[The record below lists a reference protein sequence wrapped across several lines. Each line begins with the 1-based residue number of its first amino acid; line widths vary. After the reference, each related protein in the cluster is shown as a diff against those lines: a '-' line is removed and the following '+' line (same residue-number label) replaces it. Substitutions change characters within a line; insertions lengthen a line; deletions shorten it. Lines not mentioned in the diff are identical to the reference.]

1 MLALGIVACDGGTP
15 IKPSDPPVPPSVV
28 NNTPPAI
35 AEVKTSSERVEADEE
50 VELTASVKDDETAL
64 DQLTYAWAASP
75 AAGTFTGNGP
85 IVRWR
90 APKQQTT
97 PDVYTFTLT
106 VTEKFTSAGEARE
119 NEVVSSPVTVHYND
133 SVAEVTGV
141 AEQFYRDFGTFSV
154 SPEQCVRNFSDN
166 CSGKRDEL
174 SDIRNNRLTTHI
186 LSSTFTA
193 TSITF
198 NGTPRIAGT
207 VRGPCTFE
215 DIPNATG
222 RRQKVSG
229 ECLLTTVY
237 EEWRWYLCVSHFLNG
252 RTTPASSLRYR
263 VPGRIIS
270 Y

>member
-1 MLALGIVACDGGTP
+1 MLALGIVACDGRTP
-15 IKPSDPPVPPSVV
+15 TRPSDPPVPPVV

-35 AEVKTSSERVEADEE
+35 AEIKISSERVEADEE

-64 DQLTYAWAASP
+64 DQLTYVWAASP
-75 AAGTFTGNGP
+75 AAGTFSGNGP
-85 IVRWR
+85 IVKWR

-106 VTEKFTSAGEARE
+106 ITERFMSAGEARE
-119 NEVVSSPVTVHYND
+119 NKVVSSPVMVRYND
-133 SVAEVTGV
+133 SAAEVLDL
-141 AEQFYRDFGTFSV
+141 AMQFYQDFGTFSV

-198 NGTPRIAGT
+198 NGTPRITGT

-222 RRQKVSG
+222 RRQNVSG

-237 EEWRWYLCVSHFLNG
+237 EEWRWYLCVSRFLNG
-252 RTTPASSLRYR
+252 GTTPAGNLRYR
-263 VPGRIIS
+263 VPGRIIP
-270 Y
+270 

>member
-1 MLALGIVACDGGTP
+1 MLALGIAACDGGTP
-15 IKPSDPPVPPSVV
+15 IKPSDPPLPPPVV
-28 NNTPPAI
+28 NNAPPTI
-35 AEVKTSSERVEADEE
+35 TGVRISSERVEADEE
-50 VELTASVKDDETAL
+50 VELSASVKDNETAL
-64 DQLTYAWAASP
+64 DQLIYAWAASP

-85 IVRWR
+85 IVKWR
-90 APKQQTT
+90 APRQQTT
-97 PDVYTFTLT
+97 PDIYTFTLT
-106 VTEKFTSAGEARE
+106 ITETFTSAGEARE
-119 NEVVSSPVTVHYND
+119 NKVVSSPVMVRYND
-133 SVAEVTGV
+133 SAAEVLGL
-141 AEQFYRDFGTFSV
+141 AMQFYQDFGTFSV

-174 SDIRNNRLTTHI
+174 SDIRNNRLTTRI

-193 TSITF
+193 SSITF
-198 NGTPRIAGT
+198 NGNKTAGT

-222 RRQKVSG
+222 RRQKISG